1 MDRQSSYRYPA
12 DSQDTGYLPAQ
23 GASSLFDPRTVRSGV
38 SMSRRIPQQRS
49 ATLSEPTTDTNQ
61 PFGAVLPSRRQPVS
75 GTGRRSSWTREIT
88 VPPRRIGS
96 HLSNRATVITTM
108 SETQPASTS
117 LLKKAVEMSALIEG
131 SPSKPKSSLSEIVR
145 RGSLPGRRRSLM
157 TKAQN
162 IPSQG
167 PSLLALYEQR
177 SEELAELA
185 RTAQAIV
192 LPQSNPRRRSRSLP
206 SITQPTFNVLD
217 ARKRNL
223 GITALRGFAW
233 IPDVMSEEAG
243 DYPTLVD
250 EDRWVTTSHPG
261 CKHILIGLA
270 WRRHSF
276 VSYTSESL
284 ITPSEDLSMAN
295 LQQSTSQASQV
306 GQSSSKRP
314 IFSDPFGRITNTMT
328 PMYEEDEQLG
338 QYPDSPIRTTSGSFE
353 PRLSPTNRFAIVESR
368 PVIHRYRTAP
378 SAMPSSSGLNIMF
391 DNLDDDPDS
400 RQSFW
405 IDRHDQEGRTESTHS
420 TSPTSE
426 LKRTFSLVQ
435 MTRQTRRLSDSSAMM
450 MDAPMIGSPEGAR
463 AGRFDSVV
471 SWRSKRGSWAAISLV
486 DDSFLGEAE
495 ENRWSD
501 VLQSAA
507 LDAVILPEGGRTR
520 FDSVDTAIRNH
531 QANGGMWGGE
541 LPIVSSSSQRER
553 RPESVPVNQVRRG
566 TEGALPVYVDMGDQW
581 VRL

>member
-1 MDRQSSYRYPA
+1 MNPQSSYRYPV
-12 DSQDTGYLPAQ
+12 DSQDAGYLPAQ
-23 GASSLFDPRTVRSGV
+23 GASSLFDPRTARLGV

-49 ATLSEPTTDTNQ
+49 VLPLNSTTDTNQ
-61 PFGAVLPSRRQPVS
+61 PTGAVLPSRRQPGS
-75 GTGRRSSWTREIT
+75 GMGRRSSWTREIA
-88 VPPRRIGS
+88 VPPRRTGS
-96 HLSNRATVITTM
+96 DKLNRAIAVTAL

-117 LLKKAVEMSALIEG
+117 LLKKAVEMSALIES
-131 SPSKPKSSLSEIVR
+131 SPGKPKSTLTEVVR

-157 TKAQN
+157 TKAQV
-162 IPSQG
+162 IPNQG

-177 SEELAELA
+177 SEQLAELA
-185 RTAQAIV
+185 RTAQEIV
-192 LPQSNPRRRSRSLP
+192 MPRSKPRRRSRSLP
-206 SITQPTFNVLD
+206 SIPRSTLTVSD

-233 IPDVMSEEAG
+233 IPDAMSEDLS

-250 EDRWVTTSHPG
+250 EDRWVAKSHPG
-261 CKHILIGLA
+261 YRNILIGLVF
-270 WRRHSF
+270 RRHSF

-306 GQSSSKRP
+306 GQSSLKRP

-328 PMYEEDEQLG
+328 PMYEEDEHLG
-338 QYPDSPIRTTSGSFE
+338 RHPGSPIRTTSAGYE

-378 SAMPSSSGLNIMF
+378 SATPSSSGLNIMF
-391 DNLDDDPDS
+391 DNEDDDSDT

-405 IDRHDQEGRTESTHS
+405 IDRRDQDGRAESNHS
-420 TSPTSE
+420 TSPTSDMN
-426 LKRTFSLVQ
+426 RTFSLVQ
-435 MTRQTRRLSDSSAMM
+435 MTRQTRRLSDGSATM
-450 MDAPMIGSPEGAR
+450 MDAPLIGSQAGAR

-471 SWRSKRGSWAAISLV
+471 SWRSKRGSWAAISVV
-486 DDSFLGEAE
+486 DDSFLGGEE
-495 ENRWSD
+495 ENRWPD
-501 VLQSAA
+501 VRQSAA

-520 FDSVDTAIRNH
+520 FDSVDTAMRNH
-531 QANGGMWGGE
+531 QANGGMWGDE
-541 LPIVSSSSQRER
+541 LAILSTSSQGER

-566 TEGALPVYVDMGDQW
+566 TEGALPVYIDMGDQW